1 MTNPYKAADEISA
14 GNKVPDARPA
24 KEVLEECVDSAIYN
38 SLEKSL
44 DKPKKPKKEKKA
56 KEEVVDKNDYP
67 LNKAV
72 VDKND
77 YPLNKAVVDNN
88 DYPLNK
94 AVVDKN
100 DYPLW
105 VPHPDDFDKPV
116 RNVWRRGPYSYDHDE
131 DRKRY
136 SDVDVRNILD
146 DCCDQCRSG
155 YGRSRTETR
164 TEADIAARDQE
175 LLEMK
180 AKVQKYEQEAKAS
193 VESREKMRK
202 DKASVDEMVNKLKEH
217 MKNIQAIEKRLA
229 QQDALIQET
238 VAKVFAD
245 ISDDEI
251 GYVNNLDL

>member
-14 GNKVPDARPA
+14 GNKVPDSRPS
-24 KEVLEECVDSAIYN
+24 KEVLEEEILEECVDSAIYN

-44 DKPKKPKKEKKA
+44 NKPKKPKKEKKA
-56 KEEVVDKNDYP
+56 KEE
-67 LNKAV
+67 
-72 VDKND
+72 
-77 YPLNKAVVDNN
+77 
-88 DYPLNK
+88 
-94 AVVDKN
+94 VVDKN

-136 SDVDVRNILD
+136 SDVDVRNIVD

-164 TEADIAARDQE
+164 TEVDIAARDQE

-202 DKASVDEMVNKLKEH
+202 DKASVDEMVKKLKEH
-217 MKNIQAIEKRLA
+217 MKNIQAIEKRLV